1 VTPNPQLDAWQQGIV
16 RQMVSWPFYAP
27 LDALRRLAGAWLD
40 LGGLG
45 RNEAPYA
52 IVRKEPGVS
61 LRAYASE
68 GNGPA
73 VLLVPAPIKDANI
86 WDLLPRASVVRLLL
100 AQGFR
105 VYLADWQRPSA
116 AERELGLA
124 DYADRLLGDCLDA
137 IGAQTGEAR
146 VLLAAHSLG
155 GTLAAIF
162 AALHP
167 ERLRGLALLGAPLN
181 FGDDF
186 GAFAPIVAL
195 SPPAARITAAQG
207 NVPGTFLDS
216 VSLIASPETFA
227 WSRLRDFASCLPDA
241 EAMATHLAVERW
253 SLEEK
258 PLAARLFE
266 DVWEQLFRDNR
277 FMAGTLAIGARAA
290 APAAVTAPLLC
301 AVDARCAI
309 APPQSMLP
317 FYRAAASRDKKLL
330 WYEGDRGVS
339 LEHVGML
346 VGRNAHR
353 SLWPE
358 IARWMAAL

>member
-1 VTPNPQLDAWQQGIV
+1 
-16 RQMVSWPFYAP
+16 
-27 LDALRRLAGAWLD
+27 
-40 LGGLG
+40 
-45 RNEAPYA
+45 
-52 IVRKEPGVS
+52 
-61 LRAYASE
+61 
-68 GNGPA
+68 
-73 VLLVPAPIKDANI
+73 
-86 WDLLPRASVVRLLL
+86 
-100 AQGFR
+100 
-105 VYLADWQRPSA
+105 
-116 AERELGLA
+116 
-124 DYADRLLGDCLDA
+124 
-137 IGAQTGEAR
+137 
-146 VLLAAHSLG
+146 
-155 GTLAAIF
+155 
-162 AALHP
+162 
-167 ERLRGLALLGAPLN
+167 
-181 FGDDF
+181 
-186 GAFAPIVAL
+186 
-195 SPPAARITAAQG
+195 
-207 NVPGTFLDS
+207 
-216 VSLIASPETFA
+216 
-227 WSRLRDFASCLPDA
+227 
-241 EAMATHLAVERW
+241 MATHLAVERW

>member
-1 VTPNPQLDAWQQGIV
+1 MTPEPLDAWRQRVMQQIL
-16 RQMVSWPFYAP
+16 SWPFYEP

-45 RNEAPYA
+45 RNEAPYRV
-52 IVRKEPGVS
+52 VREEPGVA
-61 LRAYASE
+61 LREYAGEAS
-68 GNGPA
+68 GPP

-86 WDLLPRASVVRLLL
+86 WDLLPQASVVRLLL
-100 AQGFR
+100 ARGFH
-105 VYLADWQRPSA
+105 VYLADWLRPGA

-124 DYADRLLGDCLDA
+124 DYADRLLGGCLDEIA
-137 IGAQTGEAR
+137 ARAGGPR

-186 GAFAPIVAL
+186 GCFAPIVAL
-195 SPPAARITAAQG
+195 SPPAGRVTALQG
-207 NVPGTFLDS
+207 NVPGTFLNS

-227 WSRLRDFASCLPDA
+227 WSRLRDFARSLPDG
-241 EAMATHLAVERW
+241 EALATHLAVERW

-266 DVWEQLFRDNR
+266 PIATGQLDVRIGDRYPLEQAQQAHEDLE
-277 FMAGTLAIGARAA
+277 ARK
-290 APAAVTAPLLC
+290 TTG
-301 AVDARCAI
+301 
-309 APPQSMLP
+309 
-317 FYRAAASRDKKLL
+317 KLL
-330 WYEGDRGVS
+330 LIPS
-339 LEHVGML
+339 
-346 VGRNAHR
+346 
-353 SLWPE
+353 
-358 IARWMAAL
+358 